1 MARRKR
7 KNSDLQNTTH
17 KAKDRVTRTS
27 LKTCVANK
35 TKQNKQTNKL
45 NKTKKKENAG
55 NYFIFTL

>member
-27 LKTCVANK
+27 LKTCVTKK

>member
-17 KAKDRVTRTS
+17 KAKDRVTPTS
-27 LKTCVANK
+27 LKTCVTKK
-35 TKQNKQTNKL
+35 TKQNKL

>member
-17 KAKDRVTRTS
+17 KAKDRVTPTS
-27 LKTCVANK
+27 LKTCVTKK